1 MFEVEW
7 RPILGVDGAWAVVK
21 PIERVAPKNYS
32 NNEEVPKVAISTTEG
47 GFLFHPG
54 EDDKGVTVRG
64 REYAFQ
70 FVIKYEDDAWR
81 EDFLIHVLTCYRRD
95 GGRWVD
101 CSAPP
106 ALTAVMKRIIE
117 EIAKDTEEIT
127 VVSRGLA
134 LERELVDHYTEINRL
149 QEELAGRLQALARTY
164 AQRDNLVKENNR
176 R

>member
-7 RPILGVDGAWAVVK
+7 RPILGVDGAWASVQ
-21 PIERVAPKNYS
+21 PYERVAPRNWT
-32 NNEEVPKVAISTTEG
+32 NNEEVPKVRISTTNG
-47 GFLFHPG
+47 GFGYHPDG
-54 EDDKGVTVRG
+54 TDKGVTVRG
-64 REYAFQ
+64 REYAFD
-70 FVIKYEDDAWR
+70 FTIKHEDGTWGM
-81 EDFLIHVLTCYRRD
+81 DFTIHRLACYRRD
-95 GGRWVD
+95 DGRWVD

-106 ALTAVMKRIIE
+106 ALQAVHKQIIT

-134 LERELVDHYTEINRL
+134 LERELVGHYTEINRL